1 MISNITTVNN
11 FYKNNIYFSQNQGL
25 TMNRI
30 FNVVWNESLGAWQ
43 AISELGGVKGK
54 TGQTQRQ
61 RRLIRLSLLALA
73 GAAVLPAS
81 AELPSGGQIT
91 AGTGSIAVNGNTM
104 TIQQSTSRMVTDW
117 RSFNVGA
124 GKTVEF
130 IQPSSSAAALNRV
143 TGSDVSVIQGSIR
156 ANGQVFLL
164 NPNGVLFT
172 PTAQVNVGGLVAST
186 LNLSNANFMAGKL
199 ELEGSSSNAIV
210 NQGRLTAASGG
221 TVALVAARIVNEPGA
236 SIQADRGQ
244 VLMGAGSK
252 VTLDLG
258 GPVRIKVD
266 QGALDALIDQGGA
279 VRADGGLVYMTAK
292 AADALARTV
301 IQHTGVT
308 RAQTVA
314 TGEKG
319 EIFLMGGMEKD
330 RIFVG
335 GTLDASATQGGDGGF
350 IETSAAQVNVA
361 DNAAITTAAS
371 SGKTGNWLID
381 PYDFIVK
388 SSGGNITG
396 TALGDLLNNNSVTI
410 QTATGTDS
418 TTNLYTSTSGYGD
431 IWILDNIQ
439 KTSGSATTLTLL
451 ADRNIRIGVSK
462 TNTTDPLVPVVISGK
477 AGSALSLVIK
487 ARANGGVTDG
497 DVLLAKTTIKTY
509 GGDVTIGGSSGN
521 TGYAVAQS
529 KVALSGGDD
538 GAAGVRLRE
547 TIIDAS
553 SDGAYTT
560 GTTRSWLGTHTYITA
575 GSQANTGGNIVI
587 RGQGNSSALD
597 PINLGVWMY
606 AGTSLATAGSGS
618 ISVEGQGGNGSTQA
632 YGRVGSSGVVVEGK
646 SPLIAKDGDITI
658 NGKAGTGWGA
668 YGIGFTEGGGLIK
681 TGGKLLIN
689 AADGTANDN
698 DNAVLIRDGN
708 MTFDVGSASEIHAP
722 LVGGT
727 DNTRIASRYSFTT
740 KGTGTLTLFGDV
752 IAWNAA
758 LPTNTTKAYNTGSFD
773 VQGGDLLLAT
783 SLSMGQALY
792 SFWQPP
798 APPAGQA
805 STFQYSTGS
814 IGGKAMMPSADGQ
827 PVRITSQDMRRW
839 AAERAEEQ
847 AERERIMMRGEVPPN
862 ATAQEIAVAEAYK
875 RGREQMIFMGFPPY
889 GATQDEL
896 SRAKARSSKLISQ
909 GIVPWGASF
918 EDRAEALKNK
928 QERDALIARGQT
940 PANITLAE
948 IKRLAESRTR
958 LATAGHNL
966 PNASPEE
973 KARTAQ
979 ARRDM
984 VAKGIQPP
992 GASFAES
999 VAASRNSLGNALFRG
1014 LGGLFRR

>member
-54 TGQTQRQ
+54 TGKTQRQ

-73 GAAVLPAS
+73 GAAALPAS

-335 GTLDASATQGGDGGF
+335 GTLDASAPQGGDGGF
-350 IETSAAQVNVA
+350 IETSAAEVNIASGIHVT
-361 DNAAITTAAS
+361 TTASAGS
-371 SGKTGNWLID
+371 TGNWLID
-381 PYDFIVK
+381 PIDIKVK
-388 SSGGNITG
+388 SGGNVRGADIAN
-396 TALGDLLNNNSVTI
+396 ALN
-410 QTATGTDS
+410 
-418 TTNLYTSTSGYGD
+418 TTNVTLDTAGSGTCTGVTCSSLSGTNGD
-431 IWILDNIQ
+431 IWILEDIK
-439 KTSGSATTLTLL
+439 KTSGTTPTTLTLL
-451 ADRNIRIGVSK
+451 ADRNIRIGVSD
-462 TNTTDPLVPVVISGK
+462 TSTSLVPLEISGV
-477 AGSALSLVIK
+477 AGGSLNLVLN
-487 ARANGGVTDG
+487 ARARDGYAG
-497 DVLLAKTTIKTY
+497 DVVLAKTTIKTY
-509 GGDVTIGGSSGN
+509 GGNVTIGGGSNN
-521 TGYAVAQS
+521 TSYAVAQS

-553 SDGAYTT
+553 SDGTYTT

-587 RGQGNSSALD
+587 RGQAQPNPLD
-597 PINLGVWMY
+597 AINLGVWMY
-606 AGTSLATAGSGS
+606 AGSSLATAGNGS
-618 ISVEGQGGNGSTQA
+618 ITVEGQGGNGSPQA

-646 SPLIAKDGDITI
+646 SPLIAKAGDITV
-658 NGKAGTGWGA
+658 NGQAGTGWGA
-668 YGIGFTEGGGLIK
+668 YGVAFTEGEGLIK
-681 TGGKLLIN
+681 TSGKLLIN
-689 AADGTANDN
+689 DADGTASDN

-708 MTFDVGSASEIHAP
+708 MAFDVGSASEIHAP

-740 KGTGTLTLFGDV
+740 KGTGTLTLFGNV
-752 IAWNAA
+752 IAWNSA
-758 LPTNTTKAYNTGSFD
+758 LPANTTKAYNTGSFD

-783 SLSMGQALY
+783 GLSIGQALY

-798 APPAGQA
+798 AGQT
-805 STFQYSTGS
+805 STFQYSTGTV
-814 IGGKAMMPSADGQ
+814 GGKAMMPSADGQ
-827 PVRITSQDMRRW
+827 PVRINSGYSKRLEADRR
-839 AAERAEEQ
+839 EQ
-847 AERERIMMRGEVPPN
+847 EARRFEMIQRGEAPPN
-862 ATAQEIAVAEAYK
+862 ADPGEIAQAAYYK
-875 RGREQMIFMGFPPY
+875 RMWDYVISRGIAPPY
-889 GATQDEL
+889 ASPEDVT
-896 SRAKARSSKLISQ
+896 RARVNRALLISQ
-909 GIVPWGASF
+909 GIFPLGNSSA
-918 EDRAEALKNK
+918 EDGRTIRRNK
-928 QERDALIARGQT
+928 QERDALIARGQA
-940 PANITLAE
+940 PANITPEEAR
-948 IKRLAESRTR
+948 RLAESRGK
-958 LATAGHNL
+958 LADAGHNL
-966 PNASPEE
+966 PNASPQER
-973 KARTAQ
+973 ARAAQ
-979 ARRDM
+979 VRRDM
-984 VAKGIQPP
+984 VSKGIQPP

-999 VAASRNSLGNALFRG
+999 VAATRNSLGNALFKG
-1014 LGGLFRR
+1014 FGGLFRR

>member
-1 MISNITTVNN
+1 
-11 FYKNNIYFSQNQGL
+11 
-25 TMNRI
+25 MNRI

-43 AISELGGVKGK
+43 AISELGSVKGK
-54 TGQTQRQ
+54 TGKTQRQ
-61 RRLIRLSLLALA
+61 RQLIRLSLLALA
-73 GAAVLPAS
+73 GAAALPVS

-221 TVALVAARIVNEPGA
+221 TVALVAARIVNEPSA
-236 SIQADRGQ
+236 SITADRGQ
-244 VLMGAGSK
+244 VLLGAGSK

-330 RIFVG
+330 RISVG
-335 GTLDASATQGGDGGF
+335 GTLDASAPQGGDGGF
-350 IETSAAQVNVA
+350 IETSAAQVNIA

-396 TALGDLLNNNSVTI
+396 TALGTLLNNNSVTI

-451 ADRNIRIGVSK
+451 AERNIRIGVSK
-462 TNTTDPLVPVVISGK
+462 TNTTDPLVPVEISGA
-477 AGSALSLVIK
+477 AGSPLSLVIK
-487 ARANGGVTDG
+487 ARANGVAEG
-497 DVLLAKTTIKTY
+497 DVVIAKTTIKTY
-509 GGDVTIGGSSGN
+509 GGNVSIGGRTGN
-521 TGYAVAQS
+521 NNGFAVAQS
-529 KVALSGGDD
+529 KLDLPGGDG

-547 TIIDAS
+547 SIIDAS
-553 SDGAYTT
+553 SDANYTT
-560 GTTRSWLGTHTYITA
+560 GTTKSWLGTHNYITA
-575 GSQANTGGNIVI
+575 GSQSASGGDIVI
-587 RGQGNSSALD
+587 LGQGNSSSQMG
-597 PINLGVWMY
+597 PVNLGVWMY
-606 AGTSLATAGSGS
+606 AGTSLSTAGTGS
-618 ISVEGQGGNGSTQA
+618 ISVLGVGGNGASQSF
-632 YGRVGSSGVVVEGK
+632 GRVGSSGVVIEGV
-646 SPLIAKDGDITI
+646 SPLIAKDGNIKID
-658 NGKAGTGWGA
+658 GKAGSGWGA
-668 YGIGFTEGGGLIK
+668 FGVAFTEGGGLVK
-681 TGGKLLIN
+681 TGGKLFIN
-689 AADGTANDN
+689 SGDGSPGSDN

-722 LVGGT
+722 LVGGI
-727 DNTRIASRYSFTT
+727 DNFRISNIYSFTT
-740 KGTGTLTLFGDV
+740 KGTGTLTLYGDAT
-752 IAWNAA
+752 AWNTARPA
-758 LPTNTTKAYNTGSFD
+758 KTSQAYDIGSFD
-773 VQGGDLLLAT
+773 VQGADLLLGNGL
-783 SLSMGQALY
+783 SLPKALY
-792 SFWQPP
+792 SFWRPSVNT
-798 APPAGQA
+798 G
-805 STFQYSTGS
+805 SFQYSVGS
-814 IGGKAMMPSADGQ
+814 IAGSAMTPTADGQ
-827 PVRITSQDMRRW
+827 PVRINSGYLKRLEADQREQEARRF
-839 AAERAEEQ
+839 EMIQ
-847 AERERIMMRGEVPPN
+847 RGEAPPN
-862 ATAQEIAVAEAYK
+862 ANPREIAQAAAYK
-875 RGREQMIFMGFPPY
+875 RMWNYVISLGIAPSFASPEEV
-889 GATQDEL
+889 A
-896 SRAKARSSKLISQ
+896 RARANRAILISQ
-909 GIVPWGASF
+909 GITPLGRNSAADVAAV
-918 EDRAEALKNK
+918 RKNK
-928 QERDALIARGQT
+928 QERDALIARGQA
-940 PANITLAE
+940 PANITPEEAR
-948 IKRLAESRTR
+948 RLAVSRGK
-958 LATAGHNL
+958 LADAGHNL
-966 PNASPEE
+966 PNASPQER
-973 KARTAQ
+973 ARAAQ
-979 ARRDM
+979 VRRDM

-999 VAASRNSLGNALFRG
+999 VAATRNSLGNALSRG